1 MKPAAG
7 AVKGRVNV
15 SLAGDPAAGAV
26 TVHALAD
33 PGKAYAIYIHGG
45 THAQLALDLPAGTY
59 LAEWIDTRSGHI
71 ERSQRFDHAGGDHTL
86 TSPEYA
92 DDVALRLKRT
102 EGN

>member
-1 MKPAAG
+1 M
-7 AVKGRVNV
+7 
-15 SLAGDPAAGAV
+15 

-33 PGKAYAIYIHGG
+33 SGNADAIYIRGG

-59 LAEWIDTRSGHI
+59 LAEWVNTRSGHI
-71 ERSQRFDHAGGDHTL
+71 DRSQRFDHAGGDHTL

-92 DDVALRLKRT
+92 DDVALRLKRV